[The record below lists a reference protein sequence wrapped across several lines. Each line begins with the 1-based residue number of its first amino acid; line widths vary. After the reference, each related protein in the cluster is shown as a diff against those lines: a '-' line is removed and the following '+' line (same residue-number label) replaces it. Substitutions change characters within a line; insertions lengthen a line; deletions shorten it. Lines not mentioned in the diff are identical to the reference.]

1 VDSLINFATLKDWAP
16 GTFVALI
23 VLMILTDQMVLK
35 YRLTKV
41 EKQRDKWQELA
52 LELLGVAKTQIE
64 ANESAVETIDKRLPT
79 PDSVSAVVKKIT
91 GRE

>member
-1 VDSLINFATLKDWAP
+1 
-16 GTFVALI
+16 
-23 VLMILTDQMVLK
+23 
-35 YRLTKV
+35 
-41 EKQRDKWQELA
+41 